1 MLNSKSRFS
10 QMMITLFVAILG
22 IVLIQNYS
30 FVNQSFLTSVF
41 SIIIGLV
48 VLLVC
53 TVPSLIVK
61 SKSDL
66 SFASFARRETP
77 TAMVFLSMFYAL
89 YFVYAIVLFLSKYAS
104 VFTSTGNRSDA
115 GFSVVFIMLAVC
127 VFASCRGIGAVARCS
142 LIFFAFAIIALTL
155 IFGGNISNLDFSA
168 FEFELNGGQLQ
179 YGSAVFA
186 MIAFAAV
193 VFGFFEYNSR
203 TRVKNTFFLV
213 CGIGILLL
221 LVVFFVFFALGDYGT
236 MQNYQMFVL
245 SKAADIGGVGC
256 IDSFH
261 LSLCAVTVFVL
272 VSLCLICIGKVVD
285 RDKSVWCM
293 TIFAAI
299 SYVLYLTADYYNS
312 AKEIIF
318 NPYVFDV
325 FTILASLVVPVIYI
339 TIFWR
344 RLNA

>member
-22 IVLIQNYS
+22 IVLIQNYA

-61 SKSDL
+61 SKTDL
-66 SFASFARRETP
+66 SFASFVRRETP

-142 LIFFAFAIIALTL
+142 LIFFAFAVVALTL
-155 IFGGNISNLDFSA
+155 IFVGNISNLDFSA

-203 TRVKNTFFLV
+203 TRVKNTVFLV
-213 CGIGILLL
+213 CGIGILLF
-221 LVVFFVFFALGDYGT
+221 LVVFFVFFALGNYGT
-236 MQNYQMFVL
+236 MQKYQMFVL
-245 SKAADIGGVGC
+245 SKTADIGGVGC

-261 LSLCAVTVFVL
+261 LSLCAVTIFVL
-272 VSLCLICIGKVVD
+272 VSLCLICVGKVVD

-312 AKEIIF
+312 VKEIIF

-325 FTILASLVVPVIYI
+325 FTILASFVVPVIYI